1 MVVKDGSEFYN
12 LFNWQKINCHKYI
25 LLDISFLS
33 NNLIFHL
40 AFLFSFT
47 TISFFQYWVE
57 EAEKQII
64 RKLIKK
70 DLSIKTNKQH
80 PTPHASPLTWWYWL
94 KGFVNP
100 INPKLRKL
108 SAPTVLILSTVQI
121 LVEQFNPYCN
131 FRGNKLYG
139 DRKEKLRIKKKR

>member
-1 MVVKDGSEFYN
+1 MRLYRLVVVVVEDRSEFY
-12 LFNWQKINCHKYI
+12 NWQKINRHKYI
-25 LLDISFLS
+25 LFDIAFLS

-70 DLSIKTNKQH
+70 DLSIKATKHH
-80 PTPHASPLTWWYWL
+80 PRPHP
-94 KGFVNP
+94 
-100 INPKLRKL
+100 
-108 SAPTVLILSTVQI
+108 
-121 LVEQFNPYCN
+121 
-131 FRGNKLYG
+131 
-139 DRKEKLRIKKKR
+139 